1 MMAIQFLKR
10 DAFSSGSAPILTANV
25 ASTTDGQRYLRYG
38 GKTYSCS
45 IEMAEIFL
53 RHAQELIETGQE
65 QLVPL
70 RHSEGVDLLLISRS
84 MPYWIVD
91 KSDV

>member
-1 MMAIQFLKR
+1 MAIQSLDR
-10 DAFSSGSAPILTANV
+10 DASSNESALATVTKAEMSPGGERFI
-25 ASTTDGQRYLRYG
+25 RYG
-38 GKTYSCS
+38 GRTFCCS

-70 RHSEGVDLLLISRS
+70 RHAEGVDLLLITRS
-84 MPYWIVD
+84 TPYSIV
-91 KSDV
+91 KNRVT